1 MTTAVH
7 CGEPVTGYTRHKH
20 PVQQRAMDI
29 VSELGGVSLLDAPA
43 GIDGCGILVAGM
55 PLKSVALAFARFAN
69 GKGLAERRRAAT
81 LAIYQAM
88 VEQPFMVAG
97 TGRWC
102 TRAIKAG
109 AGAFIVKTG
118 AEGVYCGAVP
128 AAGIG
133 IAIKVDDGAARAAEC
148 AMGWVLACFAGLD
161 AHAVPRF

>member
-1 MTTAVH
+1 
-7 CGEPVTGYTRHKH
+7 
-20 PVQQRAMDI
+20 
-29 VSELGGVSLLDAPA
+29 
-43 GIDGCGILVAGM
+43 
-55 PLKSVALAFARFAN
+55 
-69 GKGLAERRRAAT
+69 
-81 LAIYQAM
+81 M

-161 AHAVPRF
+161 APRRAEILNLAVSPVNNFAGQRVGEVHPSAELAAYGNGSF